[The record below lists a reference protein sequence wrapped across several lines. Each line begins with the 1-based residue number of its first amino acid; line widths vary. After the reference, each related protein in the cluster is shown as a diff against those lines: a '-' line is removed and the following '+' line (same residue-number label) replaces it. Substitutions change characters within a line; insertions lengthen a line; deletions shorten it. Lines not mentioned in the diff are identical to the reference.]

1 MKQKIRCIAFD
12 LDGTALNSR
21 KHLTERTRQAIVQ
34 AAGAGIRIV
43 AATGRTFSSLAPEI
57 LEMSEI
63 SCAITSNGAVIN
75 RIPDG
80 KILYED
86 YLAPEKVLQIVEMIR
101 FEAVD
106 TEVCL
111 GGQAYIGQEYYERIL
126 NGKTERDIHY
136 VKTTRHP
143 VGNIYDFMEEHQA
156 EIENINLNF
165 SCIEEKEQ
173 WQKKMQSFS
182 GVTPTSSFLYNVE
195 LGSEHTSK
203 AHALSQLMKEW
214 KLSSDQVMTFGDSD
228 NDLKMLELAGTGVAM
243 ANSVQEVLDAADII
257 AESNDQDGVAKVIEE
272 LLKENM

>member
-12 LDGTALNSR
+12 LDGTALNSQ

-34 AAGAGIRIV
+34 AARLGIRIV

-165 SCIEEKEQ
+165 ACIEEKEQ
-173 WQKKMQSFS
+173 WQKKMQSFP

-214 KLSSDQVMTFGDSD
+214 KLSSDQVMAFGDSD

-243 ANSVQEVLDAADII
+243 ANSVQKVLDAADII